1 MKIEFGFQDPTPYTY
16 IMDKIGD
23 ANRRHWEDLA
33 RRGMAYTTPWL
44 DLDRDLI
51 RAFGAGEVE
60 ILPGDYACLYPHSVF
75 EGLEG
80 KRVLCLASGGG
91 QQSAV
96 FGLLGAEVT
105 VLELTP
111 SQLESD
117 RKAAEHFGY
126 EVRTI
131 LGDMRDLSGFAA
143 SAFDVVY
150 QAISIVF
157 VPDVRE
163 VYREVARILKPRGL
177 YRVGHCNPA
186 TQVVEETSWDGEGY
200 RILERYSGGRI
211 EDAEAMEFRHLLK
224 DIFNGLI
231 EAGMTITHVEEYPRH
246 HSPPAGAEPGTPDHM
261 LGYVQKYFA
270 VVARKAPSSRE

>member
-1 MKIEFGFQDPTPYTY
+1 
-16 IMDKIGD
+16 MDNIADTNK
-23 ANRRHWEDLA
+23 RFWEDLA
-33 RRGMAYTTPWL
+33 SRGMEYTTPWL
-44 DLDRDLI
+44 DLDPGLV
-51 RAFGAGEVE
+51 RAFGRGGVE
-60 ILPGDYACLYPHSVF
+60 ALPGPCACLYPRSVF
-75 EGLEG
+75 QDVKG

-111 SQLESD
+111 AQLESD

-126 EVRTI
+126 NVKTV
-131 LGDMRDLSGFAA
+131 LGDMRDLSAFAD
-143 SAFDVVY
+143 SIFDIVY

-163 VYREVARILKPRGL
+163 VYREVARILMPGGM

-200 RILERYSGGRI
+200 RILEPYSGGCI
-211 EDAEAMEFRHLLK
+211 QDAESMEFRHLLK

-231 EAGMTITHVEEYPRH
+231 EAGLTIAHVEEYPRH
-246 HSPPAGAEPGTPDHM
+246 LSPPAGAEPGTLDHM
-261 LGYVQKYFA
+261 LGYVQNYF
-270 VVARKAPSSRE
+270 VIIARKDEARATDESVAS